1 MTSRPARSPVPHAV
15 PAGRAAWAGPLW
27 QVVAG
32 LDDGVILIA
41 RDGALLS
48 ANTAAVAMHG
58 VRDAAGLGRTLDE
71 YRARFPM
78 RALRQPAAGQAPGER
93 LARGEA
99 FGHLTVT
106 VERPGDAPRWTWRI
120 HALALARLAASAHG
134 ADDPRDRVPTAA
146 PEAGLSDSVAPDCL
160 ALVMRDLTGE
170 VDAEERFEDTFA
182 ANPAPAVI
190 CRLSD
195 LRYVKVNA
203 GFLAM
208 TGHARDAV
216 LGRTTYELDVLEGAA
231 HRDAAIA
238 HLRSGQTIRQQE
250 ACLRTGDGSRKLVIV
265 AGHPITVGEGA
276 CMLFT
281 FVDLDPR
288 HRAEM
293 ALRQSEER
301 FAAAFHLAPAP
312 MLVVALDGLR
322 VLSVNDAFCAA
333 TGWTPEQCRGR
344 STGELRLWGGGEAQR
359 SVERQAREVGALRGV
374 DVALRAKGGEE
385 HSHLLS
391 ADTVTIGGERCV
403 LCVMQDIAER
413 RRTETEL
420 MEAIEAVMRDGPWL
434 GQKVVEKLARL
445 TAPGR
450 EGDTGA
456 EPCDLSAREREVLGL
471 MARGLDDAAI
481 AASLRIARNTV
492 RNHVSKLYRKIG
504 VRRRGAAVVW
514 ARERGLAAPRPAG
527 RLAHGHAPE
536 GRATGGDATGD
547 RASRGARGRS
557 GTRPAAE

>member
-1 MTSRPARSPVPHAV
+1 MSAHPPDPSD
-15 PAGRAAWAGPLW
+15 PLW

-32 LDDGVILIA
+32 LDDGVILLA
-41 RDGALLS
+41 RGGAILS
-48 ANTAAVAMHG
+48 ANPAALALHG
-58 VRDAAGLGRTLDE
+58 VSAGSGLGRTLDE

-78 RALRQPAAGQAPGER
+78 RALRQPAAGQAPLDR

-106 VERPGDAPRWTWRI
+106 LERPGGAPRWTWRI
-120 HALALARLAASAHG
+120 HAVALARAGGPGLAGPDCAPDSTTP
-134 ADDPRDRVPTAA
+134 DSTTPDCTA
-146 PEAGLSDSVAPDCL
+146 PDCLAPDCL
-160 ALVMRDLTGE
+160 ALVLRDLTEE

-203 GFLAM
+203 GFLEM

-216 LGRTTYELDVLEGAA
+216 LGRTTYEMDVLEDAA
-231 HRDAAIA
+231 HRDAAIS
-238 HLRSGQTIRQQE
+238 HLRAGKTIRQQE
-250 ACLRTGDGSRKLVIV
+250 ACLRTADGSRKLVVV
-265 AGHPITVGEGA
+265 AGHPICVGDTA

-288 HRAEM
+288 HRAEL

-333 TGWTPEQCRGR
+333 TGWTPAQACGR
-344 STGELRLWGGGEAQR
+344 STEELRLWGGGEAQR
-359 SVERQAREVGALRGV
+359 SVERQAREVGTLRGV

-385 HSHLLS
+385 RGHLLS

-434 GQKVVEKLARL
+434 GQKIVEKMARL

-450 EGDTGA
+450 EGATGA

-481 AASLRIARNTV
+481 AAALRIARNTV

-514 ARERGLAAPRPAG
+514 ARERGLTAACPAS
-527 RLAHGHAPE
+527 HAPASHAPT
-536 GRATGGDATGD
+536 GRAPIG
-547 RASRGARGRS
+547 RASAGHPSDAARGRPRT
-557 GTRPAAE
+557 GPPAE

>member
-1 MTSRPARSPVPHAV
+1 MNEPLPRPDPRDPQ
-15 PAGRAAWAGPLW
+15 W

-32 LDDGVILIA
+32 LDDGVVLLG
-41 RDGALLS
+41 RGGAILS
-48 ANTAAVAMHG
+48 ANPAALALHG
-58 VRDAAGLGRTLDE
+58 VRAASGLGRTLDE

-78 RALRQPAAGQAPGER
+78 RALRQPAAGQAPLDR

-106 VERPGDAPRWTWRI
+106 LERPRGAPRWTWRI
-120 HALALARLAASAHG
+120 HALALA
-134 ADDPRDRVPTAA
+134 DA
-146 PEAGLSDSVAPDCL
+146 PGSL
-160 ALVMRDLTGE
+160 ALVIRDLTEE

-203 GFLAM
+203 GFLEM
-208 TGHARDAV
+208 TGHAREAV
-216 LGRTTYELDVLEGAA
+216 LGHTAYELDVLEDAA
-231 HRDAAIA
+231 HRDTAIA
-238 HLRSGQTIRQQE
+238 HLRAGKTIRQQE
-250 ACLRTGDGSRKLVIV
+250 GRLRCADGGRKLVVV
-265 AGHPITVGEGA
+265 AGHPISVGDTP

-288 HRAEM
+288 HRAEL

-312 MLVVALDGLR
+312 MLVVALDELR
-322 VLSVNDAFCAA
+322 VLMVNDAFCLA
-333 TGWTPEQCRGR
+333 TGWRADQACGHT
-344 STGELRLWGGGEAQR
+344 TGALQLWGGGEAQR
-359 SVERQAREVGALRGV
+359 SVERQAREGGRLRAV
-374 DVALRAKGGEE
+374 DVPLRAKGG
-385 HSHLLS
+385 STLDHLLS
-391 ADTVTIGGERCV
+391 ADAVTIGGEPCV

-420 MEAIEAVMRDGPWL
+420 MDAIEAVMRDGPWL
-434 GQKVVEKLARL
+434 GQKIVEKMARL
-445 TAPGR
+445 TTPGR

-456 EPCDLSAREREVLGL
+456 LPDDLSAREREVLSL

-481 AASLRIARNTV
+481 ADALSIARNTV

-504 VRRRGAAVVW
+504 VARRGAAVVW
-514 ARERGLAAPRPAG
+514 ARERGLAAGPPAG
-527 RLAHGHAPE
+527 KH
-536 GRATGGDATGD
+536 
-547 RASRGARGRS
+547 GARRPGADRS
-557 GTRPAAE
+557 AAG

>member
-1 MTSRPARSPVPHAV
+1 MLTCCPLRSRAGSASLPAMTARPARPPVPDATR
-15 PAGRAAWAGPLW
+15 AGWAAPLW
-27 QVVAG
+27 QVMAG
-32 LDDGVILIA
+32 LDDGVVLIA
-41 RDGALLS
+41 RGGALLS
-48 ANTAAVAMHG
+48 ANAAALAMHG
-58 VRDAAGLGRTLDE
+58 VHDAAGLGRTLDE

-106 VERPGDAPRWTWRI
+106 VERPRDAPRWTWRI
-120 HALALARLAASAHG
+120 HALALAHPGAPAPRDDDPPLRNGAPPERLAPECS
-134 ADDPRDRVPTAA
+134 A
-146 PEAGLSDSVAPDCL
+146 PECL
-160 ALVMRDLTGE
+160 ALVLRDLTEE

-208 TGHARDAV
+208 SGHARDAV

-231 HRDAAIA
+231 HRDAAIE
-238 HLRSGQTIRQQE
+238 HLRAGKTIRQQE

-265 AGHPITVGEGA
+265 AGHPITVGEVA

-301 FAAAFHLAPAP
+301 FACAFHLAPAP

-322 VLSVNDAFCAA
+322 VLSVNDAFCAT

-344 STGELRLWGGGEAQR
+344 STAELRLWGGGEAQR
-359 SVERQAREVGALRGV
+359 SVERQAREVGTLRGV

-385 HSHLLS
+385 HAHLLS
-391 ADTVTIGGERCV
+391 ADTVAIGGERCV

-434 GQKVVEKLARL
+434 GQKIVEKMARL

-456 EPCDLSAREREVLGL
+456 EPCDLSAREREVIGL

-514 ARERGLAAPRPAG
+514 ARERGLASPHPA
-527 RLAHGHAPE
+527 AH
-536 GRATGGDATGD
+536 
-547 RASRGARGRS
+547 ASRSGASDAARGRPR
-557 GTRPAAE
+557 GPPAE

>member
-1 MTSRPARSPVPHAV
+1 MTSRPARSPVPDAD
-15 PAGRAAWAGPLW
+15 PAERAAWAGPLW
-27 QVVAG
+27 QVMAG

-41 RDGALLS
+41 GDGVLLS
-48 ANTAAVAMHG
+48 ANGAAVAMHG

-106 VERPGDAPRWTWRI
+106 VERPRDAPRWTWRI
-120 HALALARLAASAHG
+120 HALALAH
-134 ADDPRDRVPTAA
+134 PAA
-146 PEAGLSDSVAPDCL
+146 PGPSEAGPSDRL
-160 ALVMRDLTGE
+160 ALVLRDLTEE

-190 CRLSD
+190 CRLAD

-203 GFLAM
+203 GFLEM

-216 LGRTTYELDVLEGAA
+216 LGRTTYELDVLEDAA
-231 HRDAAIA
+231 HRDTAIA
-238 HLRSGQTIRQQE
+238 HLRSGRTIRQQE
-250 ACLRTGDGSRKLVIV
+250 ACLRTADGNRKLVVV
-265 AGHPITVGEGA
+265 AGHPITVGDTA

-301 FAAAFHLAPAP
+301 FASAFHLAPAP

-333 TGWTPEQCRGR
+333 TGWRAEQACGR
-344 STGELRLWGGGEAQR
+344 STGELRLWGGGDAQR

-374 DVALRAKGGEE
+374 DVALRAQGGA
-385 HSHLLS
+385 SRDHLLS

-413 RRTETEL
+413 RQTETEL

-434 GQKVVEKLARL
+434 GQKIVEKMARL
-445 TAPGR
+445 TTPGR
-450 EGDTGA
+450 EGATGA
-456 EPCDLSAREREVLGL
+456 VPDDLSAREREVLGL
-471 MARGLDDAAI
+471 MAQGLDDAAV
-481 AASLRIARNTV
+481 AAALRIACNTV
-492 RNHVSKLYRKIG
+492 RNHVSRIYRKIG

-514 ARERGLAAPRPAG
+514 ARERGLAAARVPHRP
-527 RLAHGHAPE
+527 
-536 GRATGGDATGD
+536 
-547 RASRGARGRS
+547 GARPR
-557 GTRPAAE
+557 A

>member
-1 MTSRPARSPVPHAV
+1 
-15 PAGRAAWAGPLW
+15 
-27 QVVAG
+27 
-32 LDDGVILIA
+32 
-41 RDGALLS
+41 
-48 ANTAAVAMHG
+48 
-58 VRDAAGLGRTLDE
+58 
-71 YRARFPM
+71 
-78 RALRQPAAGQAPGER
+78 
-93 LARGEA
+93 
-99 FGHLTVT
+99 
-106 VERPGDAPRWTWRI
+106 VERPRDAPRWTWRI
-120 HALALARLAASAHG
+120 HALALAHPG
-134 ADDPRDRVPTAA
+134 APARRDDGPALRDGA
-146 PEAGLSDSVAPDCL
+146 PPDGLVPDCL
-160 ALVMRDLTGE
+160 ALVLRDLTEE

-208 TGHARDAV
+208 SGHARDAV
-216 LGRTTYELDVLEGAA
+216 LGRTAYELDVLEGAA
-231 HRDAAIA
+231 HRDAAIE
-238 HLRSGQTIRQQE
+238 HLRAGQTIRQQE

-265 AGHPITVGEGA
+265 AGHPITVGEVA

-322 VLSVNDAFCAA
+322 VLSVNDAFCAT
-333 TGWTPEQCRGR
+333 TGWTPAQACGR

-359 SVERQAREVGALRGV
+359 SVERQAREVGTLRGV

-385 HSHLLS
+385 HAHLLS

-434 GQKVVEKLARL
+434 GQKIVEKMARL

-450 EGDTGA
+450 EGATGA

-481 AASLRIARNTV
+481 AAALRIARNTV

-514 ARERGLAAPRPAG
+514 ARERGLALPHPAAHASGARTRAPASADNAPATHVSRSG
-527 RLAHGHAPE
+527 AS
-536 GRATGGDATGD
+536 DA
-547 RASRGARGRS
+547 ARGRPR
-557 GTRPAAE
+557 GPHAE